1 MFDFNPLSHLNDFVK
16 YLTST
21 EMQKR
26 ESLFDHQK
34 EKLVVGQKT
43 QILKYEKEKNRKKR
57 EKESGST
64 IICCRQQQQRQRK
77 RKKDPRGQSLRP
89 PDVHA
94 LHEGR
99 TQVFGFEQF
108 QKEFFNSFLFP
119 NSELILQL

>member
-1 MFDFNPLSHLNDFVK
+1 MK
-16 YLTST
+16 
-21 EMQKR
+21 K
-26 ESLFDHQK
+26 K
-34 EKLVVGQKT
+34 
-43 QILKYEKEKNRKKR
+43 RKKR

-64 IICCRQQQQRQRK
+64 IICCRQQQQQQRQRK

-119 NSELILQL
+119 ISELILQL

>member
-1 MFDFNPLSHLNDFVK
+1 M
-16 YLTST
+16 
-21 EMQKR
+21 KR
-26 ESLFDHQK
+26 NRK
-34 EKLVVGQKT
+34 E
-43 QILKYEKEKNRKKR
+43 KKR

-64 IICCRQQQQRQRK
+64 IICCRQQQQQRK
-77 RKKDPRGQSLRP
+77 QKKDPRGQSLRP

-119 NSELILQL
+119 ISELILQL